1 MNWLQQHF
9 WSTDFL
15 TGLLGI
21 FRNWGWMS
29 DTVNTLHAHLKTGQ
43 MIDTS
48 HYRWENSDMYVDSIK
63 ISMLPLYFLI
73 RTRQL
78 THHNS
83 QNKVIFQLCII
94 ILNSF
99 QTKNI
104 YIICVF
110 AFQLY
115 PNLYFFKLAQKSY
128 ILTLILKRTHGLP
141 RSISKYVLSIW
152 NYVHSCVQNFN
163 SY

>member
-1 MNWLQQHF
+1 
-9 WSTDFL
+9 
-15 TGLLGI
+15 
-21 FRNWGWMS
+21 
-29 DTVNTLHAHLKTGQ
+29 

-48 HYRWENSDMYVDSIK
+48 HYRYESSDMYVDSIK

-83 QNKVIFQLCII
+83 QNKVIFQICII

-99 QTKNI
+99 KPRI
-104 YIICVF
+104 FILHVC

-115 PNLYFFKLAQKSY
+115 PNIYIFFKLALKPY
-128 ILTLILKRTHGLP
+128 IPTLILKRTHGLQ
-141 RSISKYVLSIW
+141 RSISK
-152 NYVHSCVQNFN
+152 CVKYMKLCAFLCTKF
-163 SY
+163 